1 MASAEEIS
9 PIDCIEGLPHPR
21 MCESLIGH
29 KNVEDEFLSSFN
41 SGRFHHA
48 WLLTGP
54 KGVGKASFAY
64 RAAKFLLSQEGSGGG
79 LFGPPETLD
88 VDSGSQDVHLI
99 QTGVH
104 PALKVLKRQYDQK
117 GKKFFSVVRV
127 DDVRALSSFFGM
139 KTSGDGW
146 RVVIVDTV
154 DDMNSNAANALLKVL
169 EEPPEKTLFL
179 LISHAPAGLLPTIRS
194 RCRKVQFST
203 LSDPDIRTVLQDILP
218 GDERI
223 GDTALPILAD
233 GSPGRAALLLQN
245 GGLEVFASIL
255 DIFKGYPRY
264 DGQMLHDL
272 ADICGKKN
280 AELTYQLFCE
290 IFPWWLSRLVRVS
303 SASIEGQSLLTG
315 EAEIFQ
321 LLLSHRPVDFWIHVW
336 ERANERI
343 NDADRINLDKKQIVL
358 DLFLIAT
365 LNK

>member
-1 MASAEEIS
+1 MASVEEIE

-21 MCESLIGH
+21 MCNQLVGH

-41 SGRFHHA
+41 GGRFHHA

-64 RAAKFLLSQEGSGGG
+64 RAAKFLLANGQSGGG

-88 VDSGSQDVHLI
+88 VDSGSPDAHLI
-99 QTGVH
+99 QSGLH
-104 PALKVLKRQYDQK
+104 PALKILKREYDLK
-117 GKKFFSVVRV
+117 GKKYFSVIRV
-127 DDVRALSSFFGM
+127 DDVRALSSFFGL

-154 DDMNSNAANALLKVL
+154 DDMNNNAANALLKVL
-169 EEPPEKTLFL
+169 EEPPEKTVFM

-203 LSDPDIRTVLQDILP
+203 LSETNIRTVLQEILP

-223 GDTALPILAD
+223 GDPALPILAD
-233 GSPGRAALLLQN
+233 GSPGRAALMLQN

-255 DIFKGYPRY
+255 DIFRGYPNY

-280 AELTYQLFCE
+280 AETTYQLFCE
-290 IFPWWLSRLVRVS
+290 IFPWWISRLVRMS
-303 SASIEGQSLLTG
+303 SASMSGQELLAG
-315 EAEIFQ
+315 EAELFKTLTAQ
-321 LLLSHRPVDFWIHVW
+321 RPVDFWIHVW

-343 NDADRINLDKKQIVL
+343 SDADRINLDKKQIVL